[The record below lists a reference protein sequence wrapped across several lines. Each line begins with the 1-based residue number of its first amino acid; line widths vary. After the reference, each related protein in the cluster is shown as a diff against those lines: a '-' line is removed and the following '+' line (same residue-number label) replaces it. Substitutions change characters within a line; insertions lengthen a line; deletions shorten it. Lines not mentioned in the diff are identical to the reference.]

1 MQEVYALAQ
10 FANDNLVSIGASL
23 EHVHVPGRGAP
34 EDLVGQDE
42 VEIGMGIHNE
52 PGSHRAKVNLVE
64 LVSTMLKQL
73 LDENDKDRAYITRTP
88 QDKFVL
94 LINNLGGVSPLELS
108 GLTHEVYRQLDATYG
123 IRPVRIIQGSFLTS
137 LNGLGFSA
145 SLLKLSDKDVGAG
158 QTMLQLIDAPAEAI
172 GWAAPINPSTW
183 ENRIDTPV
191 KLKDTNL
198 DETHPSNVKRKFPY
212 KISPQFRASY

>member
-1 MQEVYALAQ
+1 MDEVYALAQ
-10 FANDNLVSIGASL
+10 YANDNLVSIGASL

-34 EDLVGQDE
+34 EDHVAQDE

-64 LVSTMLKQL
+64 LVSTMLRQL

-108 GLTHEVYRQLDATYG
+108 GLTHEVYRQLEANYK
-123 IRPVRIIQGSFLTS
+123 IKPVRIIQGSFLTS

-172 GWAAPINPSTW
+172 GWSAPINPATW

-191 KLKDTNL
+191 QLKDTNL
-198 DETHPSNVKRKFPY
+198 DESKPSNVKREYSIRPTLRF
-212 KISPQFRASY
+212 